1 MDYLLFWQLGFPPAG
16 TTGYY
21 SANAHKA
28 DAEVV
33 QTFLDAKNISG
44 YSHTHTLLN
53 FHMTLVASSVRIYK
67 ARGRRWQCLLDAPS
81 SLH

>member
-1 MDYLLFWQLGFPPAG
+1 MMDYLLLWQLGFPPAG

-44 YSHTHTLLN
+44 YSHNPFSVFTHLT
-53 FHMTLVASSVRIYK
+53 
-67 ARGRRWQCLLDAPS
+67 
-81 SLH
+81 

>member
-1 MDYLLFWQLGFPPAG
+1 MGRMWLWQLGFPPAG

-44 YSHTHTLLN
+44 YCYTA
-53 FHMTLVASSVRIYK
+53 FDMTLVASSM
-67 ARGRRWQCLLDAPS
+67 
-81 SLH
+81 

>member
-1 MDYLLFWQLGFPPAG
+1 MLFWQLGFPPAG

-44 YSHTHTLLN
+44 YCHTPFAILTHLT
-53 FHMTLVASSVRIYK
+53 
-67 ARGRRWQCLLDAPS
+67 
-81 SLH
+81 